1 VSGATYAS
9 HVTAE
14 EGTAGRKP
22 PKKKAKP
29 RKKKLE
35 VEKRPLE
42 HPPEDLSPSEEEER
56 SIGGGRTR
64 AEPYVPV

>member
-1 VSGATYAS
+1 MTDEEPA
-9 HVTAE
+9 AE
-14 EGTAGRKP
+14 RKP

-29 RKKKLE
+29 RKKKLK

-42 HPPEDLSPSEEEER
+42 HPPDDLSPTEEEAK

>member
-1 VSGATYAS
+1 
-9 HVTAE
+9 VTDE
-14 EGTAGRKP
+14 EPAARREP

-29 RKKKLE
+29 RKKKLQ